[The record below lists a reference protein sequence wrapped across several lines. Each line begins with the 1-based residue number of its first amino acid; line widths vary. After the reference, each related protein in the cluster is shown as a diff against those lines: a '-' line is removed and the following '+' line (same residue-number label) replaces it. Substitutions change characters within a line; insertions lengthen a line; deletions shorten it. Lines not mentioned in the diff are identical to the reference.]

1 MDFIFQYLDAL
12 WLLVALLIVKPHQR
26 LWACGF
32 FILCMIMMRM
42 QIELMA
48 STGFTRGFLGLLP
61 YDARTRGLAVYSLAY
76 VIYLVLVLFS
86 PYARGTLLMAASIS
100 VFFAALFTSM
110 IVMCL

>member
-1 MDFIFQYLDAL
+1 MNFIFQYLDVL
-12 WLLVALLIVKPHQR
+12 WLFVALLVVKRHQR
-26 LWACGF
+26 VWALGF
-32 FILCMIMMRM
+32 FVFCMVMMRM
-42 QIELMA
+42 QIELME
-48 STGFTRGFLGLLP
+48 STGFSRGFIGLLE

>member
-1 MDFIFQYLDAL
+1 MIQWLDL
-12 WLLVALLIVKPHQR
+12 IWLPLGLLVVRPHQR
-26 LWACGF
+26 LWVAGF
-32 FILCMIMMRM
+32 FGTCMVMMRM

-48 STGFTRGFLGLLP
+48 ATGFSGGFMGLLE
-61 YDARTRGLAVYSLAY
+61 YNATERGLAVYSVFY

-86 PYARGTLLMAASIS
+86 PYARGPLLIAASIS

>member
-1 MDFIFQYLDAL
+1 MNFIYEYLDVL
-12 WLLVALLIVKPHQR
+12 WLPVALLIVKRHQR
-26 LWACGF
+26 FVVLGF
-32 FILCMIMMRM
+32 FVFCMVMMRM

-48 STGFTRGFLGLLP
+48 SIGYPNGLLGLIG
-61 YDARTRGLAVYSLAY
+61 YDAKIRGLAVYSLAY

-100 VFFAALFTSM
+100 VFFAALLTSM